1 MEYLD
6 PVDSG
11 TLKKIGINMAVLI
24 GVALVLAALASV
36 IV

>member
-1 MEYLD
+1 MQYLE

-24 GVALVLAALASV
+24 GVAFVLAALAAT